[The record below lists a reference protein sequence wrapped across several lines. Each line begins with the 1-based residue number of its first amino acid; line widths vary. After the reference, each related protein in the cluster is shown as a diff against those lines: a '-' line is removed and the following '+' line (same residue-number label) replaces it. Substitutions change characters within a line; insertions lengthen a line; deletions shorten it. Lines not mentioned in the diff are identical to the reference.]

1 MKVASKA
8 ALSFA
13 VLIKDKSRSRGTT
26 SILLRMRNLRV
37 FTSARRSRMASASS
51 SSPLRASISTPA
63 RSASC
68 APLQAL
74 VTMARSSRLRG
85 EKIPGVSTKISCV
98 TPLDG
103 DAADQRARG
112 LNLAR
117 DNRDFRADQCVEQSR
132 LAGVGRADQ
141 RDKAAAR
148 SRLRAKCQPSS
159 LSAATPTRSS
169 MAAAADCSA
178 ARLEEP
184 TPSAGGRSG
193 STTATRNLG
202 LWCGPVRANSR

>member
-1 MKVASKA
+1 MNVASKA

-13 VLIKDKSRSRGTT
+13 VLVKAKSRSRGDDVDFVEDEKLPRLHLGQPFEDGVGFLVEPFARVDQHAGK
-26 SILLRMRNLRV
+26 IGLMRAAPGAGHHGAIEPP
-37 FTSARRSRMASASS
+37 ARRKNSRRVDKDQ
-51 SSPLRASISTPA
+51 LRDPA
-63 RSASC
+63 HR
-68 APLQAL
+68 
-74 VTMARSSRLRG
+74 
-85 EKIPGVSTKISCV
+85 
-98 TPLDG
+98 

-112 LNLAR
+112 LNFAR
-117 DNRDFRADQCVEQSR
+117 DDRDFRADQCVEQSR
-132 LAGVGRADQ
+132 LAGIGRADQ

-148 SRLRAKCQPSS
+148 SRLRAKCQASS

-178 ARLEEP
+178 ARLDEP